1 MIVLGANGTYR
12 AGTQGL
18 YDTLYADWASATTDI
33 NWINTPASDQIVNS
47 VTVAGFE
54 RMLLTTGSGND
65 NIDNAARG
73 GVATDD
79 YIVAGLGADT
89 VKTGQGHDY
98 IDTGDGNDSIDAGA
112 YNDTVLAGSGD
123 DTITLNPDGLELG
136 GRR

>member
-1 MIVLGANGTYR
+1 VANDLMIVLGANGTYR
-12 AGTQGL
+12 GGTQGQ

-79 YIVAGLGADT
+79 YIVTGLGADT
-89 VKTGQGHDY
+89 VSAGA
-98 IDTGDGNDSIDAGA
+98 GNDSVVAGDGDDVIDG
-112 YNDTVLAGSGD
+112 GSGTD
-123 DTITLNPDGLELG
+123 SLATGAVATTPMS
-136 GRR
+136 